1 VISLIGHAIEA
12 YILGPRISGKV
23 TRIHPLAAMGALLI
37 GAELAGILGS
47 LLAIPV
53 AVIGNIFLGA
63 LYVSSQGR
71 DGLLIADTP
80 GPVGVSDL
88 PSLADQ
94 ISVNAEDVPAELGA
108 DLMAKPARRKRR
120 AVPTPPISES

>member
-1 VISLIGHAIEA
+1 
-12 YILGPRISGKV
+12 
-23 TRIHPLAAMGALLI
+23 MGALLI
-37 GAELAGILGS
+37 GAELGGILGA

-63 LYVSSQGR
+63 LYLSAQGS
-71 DGLLIADTP
+71 DGLQIADTP

-94 ISVNAEDVPAELGA
+94 IAVSAEEPPPEIGSSLIT
-108 DLMAKPARRKRR
+108 KPARRRR
-120 AVPTPPISES
+120 PRPDSAPSIGGP

>member
-1 VISLIGHAIEA
+1 MLVARRDPFHPGAHDASSSHGADVA
-12 YILGPRISGKV
+12 GRAAPR
-23 TRIHPLAAMGALLI
+23 LARTVNMLQVV
-37 GAELAGILGS
+37 GS

-94 ISVNAEDVPAELGA
+94 ISVNTEDVPPELGA
-108 DLMAKPARRKRR
+108 DLMAKPATGR
-120 AVPTPPISES
+120 

>member
-1 VISLIGHAIEA
+1 
-12 YILGPRISGKV
+12 
-23 TRIHPLAAMGALLI
+23 MGAILI
-37 GAELAGILGS
+37 GAELAGILGA

-71 DGLLIADTP
+71 DGLSIANTP

-94 ISVNAEDVPAELGA
+94 ISVNVEDAQVEIGV
-108 DLMAKPARRKRR
+108 DLLAKPTKRKARVAAARPAGER
-120 AVPTPPISES
+120 